1 MATSIRPLGLEMTI
15 EYNRDCTEL
24 ESVCYN
30 SKVVVTI
37 QLQLTAGLQ
46 RCKAGTAKYTS
57 FLKKAEI

>member
-24 ESVCYN
+24 ESICYN

-37 QLQLTAGLQ
+37 QL
-46 RCKAGTAKYTS
+46 
-57 FLKKAEI
+57 